1 MTTTTNPQRTITIS
15 LSGTGED
22 ATATYSYVSPVTGST
37 FLNAPV
43 CDLKCQQASY
53 CLYILDFAS
62 TKAGW
67 TLTGT
72 APNGGATGMT
82 SVPGA
87 LNLSLLTFDPYTCYS
102 TYRFYLR
109 YLNTL
114 TGAEIEIDPQ
124 EGNVP
129 RR

>member
-1 MTTTTNPQRTITIS
+1 MTTTTNPQRTVTIS
-15 LSGTGED
+15 ISGTGAD
-22 ATATYSYVSPVTGST
+22 AKATYSYVSPVTGAPHV
-37 FLNAPV
+37 NATV
-43 CDLKCQQASY
+43 CDLECHQASY

-62 TKAGW
+62 TQAGW

-72 APNGGATGMT
+72 SPNGGHTGMT

-102 TYRFYLR
+102 TYRFYLH

-114 TGAEIEIDPQ
+114 TGAKVEIDPQ